1 MPSVGE
7 SGVCRHQAYR
17 LIQSSAGSEEDAL
30 SSSCSEEEDSL
41 SSSSEDD
48 DSSDSESSYEFILD
62 APLAEHHHFVQFRIV
77 DGLAVIGDDL
87 GEGERTEETF

>member
-7 SGVCRHQAYR
+7 SGICRHQAYR

-48 DSSDSESSYEFILD
+48 DSSDSESSYELSQMPHLLSIIISYSL
-62 APLAEHHHFVQFRIV
+62 E
-77 DGLAVIGDDL
+77 
-87 GEGERTEETF
+87 